1 LFVKL
6 CGTPFVR
13 AIGINHNGKAE
24 YLLLTLADLRRLI
37 AAMNPLY
44 SAKVLVRRL
53 FLVLVLLGST
63 AVWAGPF
70 APADTPRQ
78 YHRARVMDVTH
89 SKLDIRVDLKKGT
102 VSGSSTIT
110 FKLLRA
116 VRRVTF
122 DAAEMTIKGVSIGD
136 KAIGFTQRDALIEAE
151 LPSNVVVNVPT
162 SVRIEYEAKPRRGL
176 YFVRPDA
183 GYSNRPW
190 QAWSQGEA
198 ELNRYWYPGYDYPD
212 DRFTSEMLVTVRKPF
227 LALSNGALLG
237 VRDAEKGWH
246 TYHYK
251 ESVPHVNYLVSL
263 IAGNYVKYDLP
274 SSRVPLEVYLPPGKK
289 ETLNRVFGKT
299 DHIIRFFEDYIGVP
313 YPYEKYAQS
322 VVTDFLFGGMENI
335 SATTLTDRTLHDER
349 GHLDYQSEPLI
360 AHELAHQWFG
370 DLITCKSWAHLWL
383 NEGFATY
390 FEQMYLEAF
399 EGKDAFDHDRFASLG
414 WYKSSGYQRAM
425 DEHAYVHPD
434 DLFDG
439 HTYIKG
445 AWILHMLRVKLG
457 DELFRK
463 AVQHY
468 TRKHQNGLVETDD
481 LRKAFEEASGYQLQA
496 FFEQWV
502 KRPGHPELN
511 ISWRW
516 DAVGKQVEL
525 HLKQQTNTPYDVR
538 VPVRVSGSFG
548 ERTWLVHVNRKEHRP
563 TLALPSR
570 PLMVEMDP
578 DGTLLAD
585 ITVDKPLRERLFQLE
600 HGQTARSRARAAQ
613 ALEAF
618 EGPSTERTVQALA
631 VKLADESEFHVVR
644 ARVASALGD
653 LDTPASTTALLAG
666 LKAKDHRVR
675 RAAAMA
681 LSRPTDNGSVH
692 KALRRVFKTDRS
704 NKTVG
709 EALVSY
715 VTSGGKNA
723 LSLLKQGLRRG
734 SHMERIRK
742 AALKGLVE
750 VGTDAAFRVVL
761 AETKWGKPT
770 GSRSKAAEAL
780 GDFGEKK
787 ESLRTQARKRL
798 ETLLNDPRYWVV
810 HSAIKGLQQLGDPAA
825 IPALKEMRRRASSR
839 RHTRQCDKAIR
850 ALRPTQTPTTGG
862 AVREELDSLRART
875 DQLEDRLHTLEE
887 KEK

>member
-1 LFVKL
+1 M
-6 CGTPFVR
+6 
-13 AIGINHNGKAE
+13 NHNKKE
-24 YLLLTLADLRRLI
+24 QCLLLTRTDLTRLI
-37 AAMNPLY
+37 AVMDRLY
-44 SAKVLVRRL
+44 RAKLLTQRL
-53 FLVLVLLGST
+53 MLLCVLLAST
-63 AVWAGPF
+63 AVSAGPF
-70 APADTPRQ
+70 APADTPRR

-116 VRRVTF
+116 VEHVSF
-122 DAAEMTIKGVSIGD
+122 DAAEMTIKGVSIGN
-136 KAIGFTQRDALIEAE
+136 KAMRFTQREEVIEVE
-151 LPSNVVVNVPT
+151 LPPKMAVNVPT

-212 DRFTSEMLVTVRKPF
+212 DRFTSEMIVTVRKPF
-227 LALSNGALLG
+227 LALSNGAFLG
-237 VRDAEKGWH
+237 VRDADKGWH
-246 TYHYK
+246 AYHYK

-263 IAGNYVKYDLP
+263 IAGNYEKYELP
-274 SSRVPLEVYLPPGKK
+274 TSRVPLEVYLPPGKK

-390 FEQMYLEAF
+390 FEQLYLEAV
-399 EGKDAFDHDRFASLG
+399 EGKDAFDHDRFISTG

-457 DELFRK
+457 DPLFRK

-502 KRPGHPELN
+502 KRPGHPEFN

-525 HLKQQTNTPYDVR
+525 HLKQQTTAPYDVR
-538 VPVRVSGSFG
+538 VPVRVTGSFG
-548 ERTWLVHVNRKEHRP
+548 ARTWLVHVNRKEHRP
-563 TLALPSR
+563 TFSLPSR
-570 PLMVEMDP
+570 PQMVEMDP

-585 ITVDKPLRERLFQLE
+585 ISVDKPLRERLFQLE
-600 HGQTARSRARAAQ
+600 HGTSAHSRARAARSLE
-613 ALEAF
+613 ALEGTNTDRA
-618 EGPSTERTVQALA
+618 VQALA
-631 VKLADESEFHVVR
+631 AKLADEQEFHAVR

-653 LDTPASTTALLAG
+653 LDVPASTTALLAA
-666 LKAKDHRVR
+666 LTSKDHRVR
-675 RAAAMA
+675 RAAATA
-681 LSRPTDNGSVH
+681 LSRPTGNKSVH

-704 NKTVG
+704 NKTAG
-709 EALVSY
+709 EALLSY
-715 VTSGGKNA
+715 VASGGANA

-742 AALKGLVE
+742 AALEGLVD
-750 VGTDAAFRVVL
+750 VGTAAAFRVLL

-770 GSRSKAAEAL
+770 ASRSKAAEML
-780 GDFGEKK
+780 GDFGETK
-787 ESLRTQARKRL
+787 ESFRTQARKRL
-798 ETLLNDPRYWVV
+798 ETLLHDARYWVV
-810 HSAIKGLQQLGDPAA
+810 HSAIKGLQQLGDSEA
-825 IPALKEMRRRASSR
+825 IPALKEMRLRASSR
-839 RHTRQCDKAIR
+839 RHIRQCDKAIQ
-850 ALRPTQTPTTGG
+850 ALRPVQTPNTGA
-862 AVREELDSLRART
+862 AVRDEIDSLRART
-875 DQLEDRLHTLEE
+875 DQLDERIQTLEG
-887 KEK
+887 KDK